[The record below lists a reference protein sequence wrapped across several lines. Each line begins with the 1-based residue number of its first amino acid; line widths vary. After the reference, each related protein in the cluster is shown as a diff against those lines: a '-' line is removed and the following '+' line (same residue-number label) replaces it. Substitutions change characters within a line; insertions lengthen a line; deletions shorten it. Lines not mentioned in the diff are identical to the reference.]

1 MTTRKRRLPKRDEHQ
16 TTTPWHPVVI
26 LMVLAVAE
34 TTAIRLMGQ
43 LLRGC
48 SSMENNNR
56 PRMGICAAVCGCNF
70 IPQAEISIDMEMQ
83 ERHHFTICMPC
94 LSECGTA
101 TGIDCTNLR
110 LTMLPEMQTQF
121 QPTWLLIVL
130 QWTDRSCRA
139 AHRTRSSCWTTS
151 KLMGMTVLAVFAL
164 MHRRLKAKFHHLK
177 FPAAMERAPSPTLN
191 PLPNSLLRTHM
202 PFISKI
208 VSPRRRTWATE
219 VTMDLDLL
227 GQMVRYSI

>member
-1 MTTRKRRLPKRDEHQ
+1 ML
-16 TTTPWHPVVI
+16 W
-26 LMVLAVAE
+26 AW
-34 TTAIRLMGQ
+34 
-43 LLRGC
+43 
-48 SSMENNNR
+48 NNNTLT
-56 PRMGICAAVCGCNF
+56 PRSHFNGSSCSGNDGNPSDGSAPTRVQQHGEQQSPENGNMCGSLRMQF
-70 IPQAEISIDMEMQ
+70 HPTEISIDMEMQ

-130 QWTDRSCRA
+130 QWTDRCRA

-151 KLMGMTVLAVFAL
+151 KLMGMTVLAIFAL

-208 VSPRRRTWATE
+208 VSPRGRTWGTE